1 MLEGIIIGLAV
12 EKGNDAGEVTYSQ
25 TGIWPQQ
32 EIFKS
37 KSSIS
42 IVPELKVQKTRKE
55 MNL

>member
-12 EKGNDAGEVTYSQ
+12 EKGNDAGKVTYSQ